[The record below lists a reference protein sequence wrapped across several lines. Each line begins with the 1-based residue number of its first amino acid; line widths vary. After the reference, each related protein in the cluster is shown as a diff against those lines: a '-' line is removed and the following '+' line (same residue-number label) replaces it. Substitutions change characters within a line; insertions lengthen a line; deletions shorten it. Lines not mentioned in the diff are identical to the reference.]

1 MTLLIDE
8 LFTGVVFNQ
17 PFRINKS
24 CQSAHVRPW
33 VYKHGNPP
41 AGEMVLQIL
50 DSEHNILREARLGAS
65 AINLAA
71 PLPYAHGPLRFDF
84 PSLQLNHDRRQ
95 EFTEYTIRI
104 FMDGY
109 TSDSSNFYG
118 LVRRYE
124 QGYYPLYG
132 DGLDETGQPLKSTIS
147 PLGFE
152 LYKVDY

>member
-8 LFTGVVFNQ
+8 LWPGVIFNQ
-17 PFRINKS
+17 PFRIQKS
-24 CQSAHVRPW
+24 CQIAHVRPW
-33 VYKHGNPP
+33 VYKHGTPSV
-41 AGEMVLQIL
+41 GEMVLQVL

-65 AINLAA
+65 AINVAA

-84 PSLQLNHDRRQ
+84 PALQLNHDRTQ

-109 TSDSSNFYG
+109 TADSSNFYG
-118 LVRRYE
+118 LIRRYE
-124 QGYYPLYG
+124 QNYYPLYG
-132 DGLDETGQPLKSTIS
+132 DLDSEGGPLKSTIA